1 MGEEEAVLVAIL
13 TFRIVF
19 YTVSTRV
26 GNVGIVA
33 SGAEAVGKSARI
45 VVGCQ
50 GWVRGCCMPLRGM
63 EEVWVAESGIFHNSN
78 FQKFDSHEFRLAA

>member
-1 MGEEEAVLVAIL
+1 VGEEEAVLVAIL

-45 VVGCQ
+45 VVGCR
-50 GWVRGCCMPLRGM
+50 GWLRGCCMPLRGM
-63 EEVWVAESGIFHNSN
+63 EEVFGWQSRDFP
-78 FQKFDSHEFRLAA
+78 